1 MRISDTGGEM
11 MMSRSEA
18 GRRYT
23 NLIHYQIRPFL
34 ANTRLSEEEKVTQL
48 KRLVRMVTR
57 VRVESGSVAGGG
69 PREEVLELFGSW
81 LKPDSPHSEE
91 VRDWV
96 MRLMR
101 AYGVTIDTGE

>member
-1 MRISDTGGEM
+1 MRISDSGGEM
-11 MMSRSEA
+11 MTRSEA
-18 GRRYT
+18 ARRYT
-23 NLIHYQIRPFL
+23 NLIHYQLRPFL

-69 PREEVLELFGSW
+69 PREEVLELIGPW
-81 LKPDSPHSEE
+81 LRPEAPHNEE
-91 VRDWV
+91 VKDWV

-101 AYGVTIDTGE
+101 AYGVTIDNGE